1 MGVLAKF
8 LKSHLQLLES
18 PKEKSYKIF
27 SSNLEFM
34 RI

>member
-27 SSNLEFM
+27 LEFL